1 MSNMAEAYKA
11 TKGVSMAS
19 GLIGIIED
27 EEDLLE
33 LLEYNLQKEGFEILG
48 FLSTKKVEQ
57 FIKEENVDLLIVDR
71 NLPGIEGSEFVREIR
86 AKGFQVPVLYLS
98 AKSTNKDKLEGF
110 DSGADD
116 YLTKPFVME
125 ELVYRVKAILKRTKQ
140 DEVDILQFRDIIIKQ
155 KSKEVIIDD
164 KKIDLTKLEFN
175 LLTEFI
181 KNKNIVL
188 TREYLLENVWGGD
201 SIYQDRTVNVA
212 IKRLKEKIDGSR
224 NKNYIKSIRGEG
236 YTIC

>member
-1 MSNMAEAYKA
+1 MA
-11 TKGVSMAS
+11 

-48 FLSTKKVEQ
+48 FLTTKKVEQ

-71 NLPGIEGSEFVREIR
+71 NLPGVEGSEFVREIR

-98 AKSTNKDKLEGF
+98 AKSTNKEKLDGF

-164 KKIDLTKLEFN
+164 RKIDLTKLEFN

-224 NKNYIKSIRGEG
+224 EKNYIKSIRGEG
-236 YTIC
+236 YTLC

>member
-1 MSNMAEAYKA
+1 MKTTRYWFIPIALLGLTACQSQFEECQTNSFEVTATAYNSLAYQTSSNPSITAFGDSIKPGMRYIA
-11 TKGVSMAS
+11 VSRDLLDS
-19 GLIGIIED
+19 GLVH
-27 EEDLLE
+27 
-33 LLEYNLQKEGFEILG
+33 N
-48 FLSTKKVEQ
+48 TKV
-57 FIKEENVDLLIVDR
+57 
-71 NLPGIEGSEFVREIR
+71 
-86 AKGFQVPVLYLS
+86 
-98 AKSTNKDKLEGF
+98 KLEGF

>member
-1 MSNMAEAYKA
+1 MA
-11 TKGVSMAS
+11 

-33 LLEYNLQKEGFEILG
+33 LLEYNLQKEGFEIHG
-48 FLSTKKVEQ
+48 FLTTKKVEQ

-71 NLPGIEGSEFVREIR
+71 NLPGVEGSEFVREIR

-98 AKSTNKDKLEGF
+98 AKSTNKEKLDGF

-155 KSKEVIIDD
+155 KSKEVFIDD
-164 KKIDLTKLEFN
+164 RKIDLTKIVFN
-175 LLTEFI
+175 LLT
-181 KNKNIVL
+181 
-188 TREYLLENVWGGD
+188 
-201 SIYQDRTVNVA
+201 
-212 IKRLKEKIDGSR
+212 
-224 NKNYIKSIRGEG
+224 
-236 YTIC
+236 